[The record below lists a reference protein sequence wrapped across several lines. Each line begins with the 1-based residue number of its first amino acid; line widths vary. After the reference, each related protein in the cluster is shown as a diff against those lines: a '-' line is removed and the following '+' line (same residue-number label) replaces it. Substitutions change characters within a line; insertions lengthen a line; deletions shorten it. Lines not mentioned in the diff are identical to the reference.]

1 MGKKGGRGGMI
12 GNQVFAFTNA
22 NQIMSDNNCLDV
34 SDKKGNFTI
43 FYFKDMY
50 FQVPCLGS
58 IFIRFGSCL
67 LTFLQIIQDYTVRK
81 IFSMF

>member
-1 MGKKGGRGGMI
+1 MGKKGGGMI

-50 FQVPCLGS
+50 FQVPCLGPVKL
-58 IFIRFGSCL
+58 IRCHGL
-67 LTFLQIIQDYTVRK
+67 GGNQAWR
-81 IFSMF
+81 